1 MPSIPSPG
9 GTPATLANW
18 RLPTHSRQAFRQVPQ
33 LLATAPVAHDPSRVR
48 ALLPAPIEWAAWRV
62 AARGGQPLDLAAF
75 LQHTHTDGMV
85 VLQHGRILGEWWCE
99 GMAADTLHIF
109 MSATKSVVGLL
120 CGAMVMRGA
129 LDMDAPVSR
138 YVPEIAHTG
147 YAGATVRQLADMRAD
162 AQLDTEDL
170 RRYAAA
176 TGWDPVPEG
185 HAPAGLHAFLA
196 GLPAR
201 EPAHGGPFRYVSA
214 NTDLLGWVLERAA
227 GQPLPAMLSEW
238 LWQPLGAAHDAALT
252 LDWDGAPRATGGL
265 CGTLHDFARVG
276 QLVLD
281 GGRHGDTQVVPAAW
295 IDDIA
300 QQGDSAAWAAGE
312 FAQAFGRRAMHYRS
326 GWYVLEGDTP
336 LLFAMG
342 IHGQHIF
349 VDRARSLVI
358 AKLSAYP
365 QALDG
370 EATALTLR
378 AVEAVRQFVAPA

>member
-1 MPSIPSPG
+1 MNSTASLG

-18 RLPTHSRQAFRQVPQ
+18 RLPTHSREAFRQVPQ
-33 LLATAPVAHDPSRVR
+33 LLATAAVPHDPSRVQ
-48 ALLPAPIEWAAWRV
+48 ALPHAPIDWAAFHV
-62 AARGGQPLDLAAF
+62 GARDGHPLDMAAF
-75 LQHTHTDGMV
+75 LQHTHADGMV
-85 VLQHGRILGEWWCE
+85 VLRHGRIVGQWWCE

-109 MSATKSVVGLL
+109 MSATKSVIGLL
-120 CGAMVMRGA
+120 CGAMVARGE

-138 YVPEIAHTG
+138 YVPEIVHTG

-162 AQLDTEDL
+162 AKLDTDDL

-185 HAPAGLHAFLA
+185 IAPRGLHAFLA

-214 NTDLLGWVLERAA
+214 NTDLLGWVLERAG
-227 GQPLPAMLSEW
+227 GQPLAVLLSQR
-238 LWQPLGAAHDAALT
+238 LWQPLGAAHDAAIT
-252 LDWDGAPRATGGL
+252 LDWEGAPRATGGL

-281 GGRHGDTQVVPAAW
+281 GGRHCDTQVVPAAW

-300 QQGDSAAWAAGE
+300 QEGDSAAWAAGE

-349 VDRARSLVI
+349 VDRVRGLVI

-378 AVEAVRQFVAPA
+378 AVAAVRRFVDTA